1 MQNNLRKVDLAIS
14 SREFAFQR
22 GQARIFPSD
31 WDSPSNLARG
41 DPAVL
46 FEPLNLVDD
55 HIASVAI
62 AGPAEYE
69 LLLTG
74 LTVRRFQDNEHF
86 QVPWFAAHF
95 GLTEAD
101 IQQGS
106 ATVSLNTPG
115 VFRVSIFD
123 RGTHLPFYGF
133 RLRAHYDNATINF
146 ATDENGAILFL
157 ISPMQFSIDIEIE
170 KATISVASL

>member
-1 MQNNLRKVDLAIS
+1 VDLAIS
-14 SREFAFQR
+14 SRQFGFQR

-31 WDSPSNLARG
+31 WDSRSNLARG

-46 FEPLNLVDD
+46 FEPFKVVDD

-62 AGPAEYE
+62 PGPAEYQ
-69 LLLTG
+69 LLLTE
-74 LTVRRFQDNEHF
+74 LTLRRFHDNKRF
-86 QVPWFAAHF
+86 QVPWFGAHF
-95 GLTEAD
+95 GVSEAD

-123 RGTHLPFYGF
+123 RRTHLPLHG
-133 RLRAHYDNATINF
+133 LQLTAHCDNMTINF

-157 ISPMQFSIDIEIE
+157 ISPIQFGIDTE

>member
-1 MQNNLRKVDLAIS
+1 MDLVIS
-14 SREFAFQR
+14 SGQFGFQR

-31 WDSPSNLARG
+31 WDSRSNLARG

-62 AGPAEYE
+62 PGPAEYE
-69 LLLTG
+69 LLLTE
-74 LTVRRFQDNEHF
+74 LTVRRLHDNEHF

-106 ATVSLNTPG
+106 ATVGLNTPG

-123 RGTHLPFYGF
+123 RGTHLPLHGVQ
-133 RLRAHYDNATINF
+133 LTAHCDNNMTVKF

-157 ISPMQFSIDIEIE
+157 ISPMQFGIDIE

>member
-1 MQNNLRKVDLAIS
+1 VDLTIS
-14 SREFAFQR
+14 STQFAFQR
-22 GQARIFPSD
+22 GHARIFPSN

-41 DPAVL
+41 DPALL

-62 AGPAEYE
+62 PGPAEYE
-69 LLLTG
+69 LLLTE
-74 LTVRRFQDNEHF
+74 LTVRRFRDNEHF

-106 ATVSLNTPG
+106 ATVGLNTPG

-123 RGTHLPFYGF
+123 RGTHLPLHGF
-133 RLRAHYDNATINF
+133 RLGAHYDNAIINF

-157 ISPMQFSIDIEIE
+157 IGPMQFGIDIEVE
-170 KATISVASL
+170 EATICVASL